1 MRKNEFKK
9 AVVKPVVFND
19 SRFGIRRLFINK
31 QERPRVAMYRQ
42 PGKGVKGESQ
52 NQRLGGKYTAFALP
66 YKVELERT

>member
-1 MRKNEFKK
+1 MEQVRPMRKDEFKK

-42 PGKGVKGESQ
+42 PGKGVNGESQ
-52 NQRLGGKYTAFALP
+52 N
-66 YKVELERT
+66 